1 MSLEFFCAGGD
12 LFRHAK
18 GKQLFDVKG
27 QRLYS
32 ALLAVD
38 NRTNELI
45 WYASGGSK
53 VLKRLV
59 CDSKPLDAVVCEFPK
74 VSGRNYAPDD
84 DQVPARTSALA
95 VLVTADVLQ
104 LHLVNGQVF
113 DVHLPVKVA
122 RIFATGEGL
131 LLQRKILELE
141 TMTAASLTIQSHHSQ
156 FSERFDPSIAAQ
168 SGINSGFLDGNQT
181 NSAFNANF
189 DVKNWLDETIDLGGT
204 LNAPLMMDIGS
215 PSFARTFNTATTMG
229 SSHGPSD
236 KDDMLSTR
244 SSLPDILEQYVQ
256 VGDQQLV
263 DACEM

>member
-1 MSLEFFCAGGD
+1 MSLEFFCVGGD
-12 LFRHAK
+12 LFRHATD
-18 GKQLFDVKG
+18 KQLFLKEG
-27 QRLYS
+27 SSLYS

-38 NRTNELI
+38 NSTNELV
-45 WYASGGSK
+45 WYASGGAK

-113 DVHLPVKVA
+113 DVHLPVKVS

-141 TMTAASLTIQSHHSQ
+141 TMAAASLTLQSHHSQ

-168 SGINSGFLDGNQT
+168 SGINSGFLDGNPINT
-181 NSAFNANF
+181 TFNANF
-189 DVKNWLDETIDLGGT
+189 DVKNWLDETIDMGGT
-204 LNAPLMMDIGS
+204 LNTPLMMDIGS

-256 VGDQQLV
+256 VRSPLLSV
-263 DACEM
+263 ACTS